1 MKVSPSLYS
10 SKLPTLETVNL
21 VRNTLSE
28 YIHIDVKD
36 VPNLDRVAHDIKIVR
51 DRSDLFIDIH
61 LIDKNI
67 AIVKASFSRYDKNEK
82 KFYDGNGIY
91 QLKKSD
97 NNWKIFSMIPFQSFE
112 TL

>member
-10 SKLPTLETVNL
+10 SKLPTLETINL

-51 DRSDLFIDIH
+51 S
-61 LIDKNI
+61 
-67 AIVKASFSRYDKNEK
+67 
-82 KFYDGNGIY
+82 
-91 QLKKSD
+91 
-97 NNWKIFSMIPFQSFE
+97 
-112 TL
+112 